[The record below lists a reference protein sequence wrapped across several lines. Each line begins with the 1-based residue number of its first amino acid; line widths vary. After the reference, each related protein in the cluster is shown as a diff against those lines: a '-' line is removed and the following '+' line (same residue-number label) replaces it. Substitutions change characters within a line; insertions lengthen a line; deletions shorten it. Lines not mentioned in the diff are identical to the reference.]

1 MAIAALARS
10 WKSRLG
16 PPVFF
21 TALAV
26 LNSWPLAL
34 APATSIGAHGDAYF
48 SVWRLAWVAHT
59 LATGSSHVFDANIF
73 YPEPNTL
80 AYSDAMLLPAVF
92 AAPLGWAGLPPVLVY
107 NLVLLGAFVASGL
120 AAFALV
126 RWLTGSVGAGLL
138 GGTIFAFSPH
148 RMEHFDHLEL
158 QFAFWIPLVVLAWH
172 RAVESRRPDA
182 YLIASLLVCGQL
194 LSSIY
199 HGIFL
204 MAWLGVMTIAWFHR
218 RYRDAAVALAC
229 VLGPASLLLAV
240 YSIPYLQSRAAVGE
254 RSVNDV
260 KIYSATPVDFV
271 SAPESNRVY
280 GWTSTS
286 GANER
291 HLFPGAAALALAVIG
306 LTVSRDRRIRIHA
319 VGLAFALVLTLGT
332 TAGLYSLLYEW
343 VLPFRGLRVPARAG
357 ILVLLGTAVLA
368 GTGLVWLGARWS
380 RARWLPAVALL
391 LATVEFASAPRLIDV
406 DAPISPWYRT
416 LSKLPDVVVFEW
428 PVTVPWRLHDMRDV
442 RYMYRSL
449 EHWQP
454 LLNGYSG
461 NYPSSYLELLVE
473 MRAFP
478 YTRALNY
485 LRRRGAT
492 VLVVHEVPGLR
503 PSFEATLERLHREPG
518 VNLVG
523 RGLDAGD
530 RVAFFRL
537 DPAVPSV
544 RGEFRTK

>member
-1 MAIAALARS
+1 MA
-10 WKSRLG
+10 RLG
-16 PPVFF
+16 PAVLF
-21 TALAV
+21 TTLAV
-26 LNSWPLAL
+26 VNSWPLAL
-34 APATSIGAHGDAYF
+34 APATSIGAHGDSYF

-59 LATGSSHVFDANIF
+59 LATGSNQVFDANIF

-92 AAPLGWAGLPPVLVY
+92 AAPLAWIGLPPVLIY

-126 RWLTGSVGAGLL
+126 NWLTGSRAAGLL
-138 GGTIFAFSPH
+138 AGTIFAFAPH

-158 QFAFWIPLVVLAWH
+158 QFAFWIPLAALAWH
-172 RAVESRRPDA
+172 RAVESKRIDA
-182 YLIASLLVCGQL
+182 YLTVSALVCGQL

-199 HGIFL
+199 HGMFL
-204 MAWLGVMTIAWFHR
+204 MTWLAVMTTAWFYR

-229 VLGPASLLLAV
+229 VLGPAALLLAV

-254 RSVNDV
+254 RSATEVST
-260 KIYSATPVDFV
+260 YSARPQDFV
-271 SAPESNRVY
+271 SAPDSNRLY
-280 GWTSTS
+280 GWTSTF

-291 HLFPGAAALALAVIG
+291 HLFPGVAALALAIVG
-306 LTVSRDRRIRIHA
+306 LAASRDRRVRIHA
-319 VGLAFALVLTLGT
+319 IGLAFALVLTLGT
-332 TAGLYSLLYEW
+332 TAWLYSLLYEW

-357 ILVLLGTAVLA
+357 ILVLLGMAVLA
-368 GTGLVWLGARWS
+368 GAGLAWLGKRRP
-380 RARWLPAVALL
+380 RAGWLPVAAVL
-391 LATVEFASAPRLIDV
+391 LAAAEYASAPHFVKV

-416 LSKLPDVVVFEW
+416 LAKLPDVVVFEW

-449 EHWQP
+449 QHWQP

-461 NYPSSYLELLVE
+461 NYPLSYQTLLIE

-478 YTRALNY
+478 YTSALNY

-492 VLVVHEVPGLR
+492 VLVVHEVPGVR
-503 PSFEATLERLHREPG
+503 PSFDDALERLHREPG
-518 VNLVG
+518 VHLIG
-523 RGLDAGD
+523 QGLDAGD

-537 DPAVPSV
+537 DPVERAES
-544 RGEFRTK
+544 GDSRTEGRSGLTRP